1 MLGLLL
7 LASAAA
13 AAPAN
18 DRLAEAQH
26 AIEAGRIDQA
36 RAMIAGEMAKGAKG
50 ARVDQLLGDLA
61 FAAGNHAEAAS
72 RYELVLGAGRTDA
85 RLLERAA
92 ISSAKSGWMARAA
105 VLAER
110 AVAAPGA
117 SWRAWNARGVIADLR
132 NDFAMADE
140 SYQRALTLA
149 PGTSD
154 VLNNLGWSY
163 LLRGRWEEAIAS
175 LEQAVAAKPAAPR
188 ASNNLELAR
197 AAVAHD
203 LPRRRPAES
212 DTAYA
217 ARLNDA
223 GVVAQVRGERKR
235 AIAAFAQA
243 IEARGRWY
251 RRAAQNLERAEV
263 AQ

>member
-1 MLGLLL
+1 MLGFLL
-7 LASAAA
+7 LASASA
-13 AAPAN
+13 AAPVN
-18 DRLAEAQH
+18 DRLAEAHH

-50 ARVDQLLGDLA
+50 APVDQLLGDLA
-61 FAAGNHAEAAS
+61 FAAGNHTEAAA
-72 RYELVLGAGRTDA
+72 RYELLLNAGRTDA

-117 SWRAWNARGVIADLR
+117 SWRAWNVRGVIADLR
-132 NDFAMADE
+132 NEFALADD
-140 SYQRALTLA
+140 SYTRAKALA
-149 PGTSD
+149 PGNGD

-163 LLRGRWEEAIAS
+163 LLRGEWEKAMAT
-175 LEQAVAAKPAAPR
+175 LEQAAAANPKSERTA
-188 ASNNLELAR
+188 NNLELAR
-197 AAVAHD
+197 AALAHD
-203 LPRRRPAES
+203 LPRRRPREP

-223 GVVAQVRGERKR
+223 GVAAQARGERKR

-243 IEARGRWY
+243 IQARGRWY